1 MKRILVI
8 DESEVIRET
17 LALILGRDF
26 YVVKKFLG
34 TSGFTLAD
42 TSADV
47 DLLIIG
53 VSPALRSE
61 AGKLLRFAAQVSCA
75 VLFLVES
82 RSAIKLIEEQE
93 TVGCL
98 AKPFNPYELK
108 QKVGMLL
115 ARTAVLPSM
124 RPMRGPPNNPAHSDY
139 LRYPFLDRT
148 AAALVQRFARTRLP
162 VLVSGE
168 IGCGQERV
176 VRGICAVAGS
186 DVACSFVNAS
196 EVNDEFLASKIA
208 QLTWRAE
215 KSGRIF
221 VVEEIEKL
229 SASAQSRLLSF
240 IEEVE
245 KTSVACRFLATTKID
260 LLEQVYQGEF
270 LEGLYYRIATLSL
283 KLRPLRDRRND
294 IPTIAAWF
302 AQYFAPLLE
311 LGQVTFSPEARDRL
325 ANYLWFGNLSE
336 METVIARTLV
346 VGRKSTIEAH
356 DLVFDF
362 SGTSEAEEF
371 ADVEEFS
378 SPEEKRPNLKVVSSS
393 WTAGRQVPVSQGQ
406 AACSE
411 RASELKVLIHELA
424 HEMKNPMV
432 TVKTF
437 AQLLDDR
444 YEDEDFR
451 ARFRDVVSTDIER
464 MDDLLE
470 TMIEFADFSQPRIDR
485 VTLEE
490 RLRSTVDELREESGK
505 RQAPVRVQTSR
516 VGATIFADENQ
527 LDYILKN
534 VFSTVVSQA
543 KVGTEIGVEIQQ
555 TGKVVIS
562 YVREGPRM
570 ASITQYLG
578 SLSEA
583 AGESILPLRILLAR
597 QLVERIGGE
606 IAVDST
612 DAEKEIVTME
622 FPIA

>member
-1 MKRILVI
+1 
-8 DESEVIRET
+8 
-17 LALILGRDF
+17 
-26 YVVKKFLG
+26 
-34 TSGFTLAD
+34 
-42 TSADV
+42 
-47 DLLIIG
+47 
-53 VSPALRSE
+53 
-61 AGKLLRFAAQVSCA
+61 
-75 VLFLVES
+75 
-82 RSAIKLIEEQE
+82 
-93 TVGCL
+93 
-98 AKPFNPYELK
+98 
-108 QKVGMLL
+108 
-115 ARTAVLPSM
+115 
-124 RPMRGPPNNPAHSDY
+124 
-139 LRYPFLDRT
+139 
-148 AAALVQRFARTRLP
+148 
-162 VLVSGE
+162 
-168 IGCGQERV
+168 
-176 VRGICAVAGS
+176 
-186 DVACSFVNAS
+186 
-196 EVNDEFLASKIA
+196 
-208 QLTWRAE
+208 
-215 KSGRIF
+215 
-221 VVEEIEKL
+221 
-229 SASAQSRLLSF
+229 
-240 IEEVE
+240 
-245 KTSVACRFLATTKID
+245 
-260 LLEQVYQGEF
+260 
-270 LEGLYYRIATLSL
+270 
-283 KLRPLRDRRND
+283 
-294 IPTIAAWF
+294 
-302 AQYFAPLLE
+302 
-311 LGQVTFSPEARDRL
+311 
-325 ANYLWFGNLSE
+325 
-336 METVIARTLV
+336 V

-583 AGESILPLRILLAR
+583 AGESILPLRILLAK

>member
-26 YVVKKFLG
+26 SVVKKFLG
-34 TSGFTLAD
+34 TSGFSLAD

-115 ARTAVLPSM
+115 ARTAVVPSM
-124 RPMRGPPNNPAHSDY
+124 RPMRGIPSNPAHSHY

-148 AAALVQRFARTRLP
+148 AAALVQRFARTHLP

-176 VRGICAVAGS
+176 ARGICALAS
-186 DVACSFVNAS
+186 TDVACSFVNAADI
-196 EVNDEFLASKIA
+196 NDEFLASKMV
-208 QLTWRAE
+208 QLSLWTE

-229 SASAQSRLLSF
+229 SASAQSKLLNF

-245 KTSVACRFLATTKID
+245 TKSVECRFLATSKID

-270 LEGLYYRIATLSL
+270 LEGLYYRIATLNL

-294 IPTIAAWF
+294 IPMIAAWF

-311 LGQVTFSPEARDRL
+311 LSQVTFSPEARDRL

-336 METVIARTLV
+336 METVIARTLAV
-346 VGRKSTIEAH
+346 RGKTTIEAH
-356 DLVFDF
+356 DLVFDSF
-362 SGTSEAEEF
+362 GNSESQEF
-371 ADVEEFS
+371 ADVEEFI
-378 SPEEKRPNLKVVSSS
+378 SPDEKRNNLRVVSS
-393 WTAGRQVPVSQGQ
+393 WNAGTQVPASQVGQ
-406 AACSE
+406 TASSE
-411 RASELKVLIHELA
+411 RASELKVLIHELT

-432 TVKTF
+432 TIKTF

-451 ARFRDVVSTDIER
+451 ARFRDVVSCDIER

-470 TMIEFADFSQPRIDR
+470 MMIEFADFSQPRVDR
-485 VTLEE
+485 TSLDE
-490 RLRSTVDELREESGK
+490 RLRWAVNEVAEECGK
-505 RQAPVRVQTSR
+505 RQAAIRFQSSR
-516 VGATIFADENQ
+516 IATAILADENQ

-534 VFSTVVSQA
+534 VLSAVVSQA
-543 KVGTEIGVEIQQ
+543 KLGSEIGVEIQQ
-555 TGKVVIS
+555 AGTVVIT
-562 YVREGPRM
+562 YFREGPRM

-583 AGESILPLRILLAR
+583 AGESILPLRILLAK
-597 QLVERIGGE
+597 QLVERNSGE
-606 IAVDST
+606 MAVDSS